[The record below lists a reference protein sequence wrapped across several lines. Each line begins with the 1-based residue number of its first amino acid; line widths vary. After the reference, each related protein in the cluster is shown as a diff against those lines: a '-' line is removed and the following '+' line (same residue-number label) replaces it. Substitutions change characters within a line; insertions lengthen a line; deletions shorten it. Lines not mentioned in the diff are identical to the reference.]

1 MTVEAARVATRI
13 DAPPDKVWAALTDKE
28 KLRRFFFGSD
38 IETDWRVGSPIFFRG
53 DWKGKKY
60 EDKGVIRTADREKK
74 LSFTHWSA
82 LSNVPD
88 RPENYHI
95 VTFALRPAGKATE
108 VELIQENQ
116 NESESNTPQTR
127 EELKKNWSM
136 LLDGLK
142 KVVEDSMRGFVRG
155 MDTRL
160 DRDDDRV

>member
-13 DAPPDKVWAALTDKE
+13 NAPPNKVWAALTDRE
-28 KLRRFFFGSD
+28 KLRSFFFGSD
-38 IETDWRVGSPIFFRG
+38 IETDWRVGSPILFRG

-60 EDKGVIRTADREKK
+60 EDKGVIKTFDREKK

-88 RPENYHI
+88 KPENYHI
-95 VTFALRPAGKATE
+95 VTFELRPAGKETE

-116 NESESNTPQTR
+116 NESEPRTPKVTK
-127 EELKKNWSM
+127 ELKKNWSM

-142 KVVEDSMRGFVRG
+142 KTVED
-155 MDTRL
+155 
-160 DRDDDRV
+160 